1 MSRLRNGEKPSSGTG
16 SLVSK
21 DRLLRRSSISSHK
34 TGAMFQLAMII
45 DPPASMDLIRVLKI
59 GETVYH
65 NHTKNS
71 KNNREVD

>member
-1 MSRLRNGEKPSSGTG
+1 MSRLRNEEKPPSGNC
-16 SLVSK
+16 SLVRNH
-21 DRLLRRSSISSHK
+21 RLLRRSSISSHK

-45 DPPASMDLIRVLKI
+45 DPPALMDLIRILKT
-59 GETVYH
+59 GETVSH